1 MPSKAKGSGDRTDV
15 AAETGTQRGD
25 EAMNIFGKQRAKHR
39 RAGIF
44 CALAS
49 IMLCGCAPKSPQ
61 PAPAPDADGSQAS
74 ADVWIGDRYI
84 GAAALEKP
92 GLYALQDDALRVS
105 ERGKPQWLAAT
116 NADRG
121 FGFRKP
127 AGASFPDAVTS
138 WYASDLPLR
147 LHQIQMT
154 RYRGAAVPAASAHA
168 DVDDA
173 NTAWIAEKNI
183 PVAVNCRDRRCRIGV
198 PRPLEP
204 GFYVI
209 HDDSLFRAARQDEV
223 TAYYPFVIE
232 KDGKNPWLSQAES
245 CFDAIYK
252 RNESIRGGGGDGAKD
267 DAAAGGELT
276 ACMGSLRLA
285 WKIAPDKRGDYV
297 LKLLYLGSLMN
308 PDDRAI
314 RRELDARCDGK
325 SQGLARDIWRR
336 SQLNLI
342 RDYADVSAKYHASET
357 VSPEAAHAI
366 VAACDAEYADAD
378 AIDMLLWRPFYA
390 LDARDD
396 RLAGLFDIVVRG
408 AAWQAQLADLLGALA
423 YRDVAERAKTDRA
436 LSAGLKRIQSHIPE
450 SFRIDATLMTPRA
463 GVSGIAFGPIALGG
477 VPDDAQTIWRATLQG
492 YFGAIASCAQKHDA
506 PKKSMFIIEIPLNGS
521 PLDAASHI
529 VVRDPLAQLRQT
541 PAISPSLVSC
551 MVSAL
556 SGLAIEPALET
567 TQRAYVAVTFGE

>member
-1 MPSKAKGSGDRTDV
+1 
-15 AAETGTQRGD
+15 
-25 EAMNIFGKQRAKHR
+25 MNIFGKLRAKHR
-39 RAGIF
+39 TSGII

-49 IMLCGCAPKSPQ
+49 IVLCGCAPKTP
-61 PAPAPDADGSQAS
+61 PAPEPDTAQAQAS
-74 ADVWIGDRYI
+74 ADVLSGDRYI

-92 GLYALQDDALRVS
+92 GLYALQDDALRGS

-121 FGFRKP
+121 FGFGKP
-127 AGASFPDAVTS
+127 VGASFPDTVTA

-147 LHQIQMT
+147 PHQIRMT
-154 RYRGAAVPAASAHA
+154 RYRGVAAPAASAHA

-183 PVAVNCRDRRCRIGV
+183 PVAVNCRERRCRIGV
-198 PRPLEP
+198 SRPLEP

-232 KDGKNPWLSQAES
+232 KDGKNPWISQAES
-245 CFDAIYK
+245 CFDAIYEK
-252 RNESIRGGGGDGAKD
+252 KEASLGGGGD
-267 DAAAGGELT
+267 DANAAGSGALT
-276 ACMGSLRLA
+276 ACADALRLA

-297 LKLLYLGSLMN
+297 LKLLYLGSMMN

-314 RRELDARCDGK
+314 RRELDARCNGK

-336 SQLNLI
+336 TQLDLI
-342 RDYADVSAKYHASET
+342 RAYAELSAKYHASEA
-357 VSPEAAHAI
+357 VSPEAAKAI
-366 VAACDAEYADAD
+366 VGACDAEYADAA

-390 LDARDD
+390 LDARDE
-396 RLAGLFDIVVRG
+396 RLAGLFDAVVRG
-408 AAWQAQLADLLGALA
+408 EAWQTQLADLLGALA

-436 LSAGLKRIQSHIPE
+436 LSAGLKRIQSQIPE
-450 SFRIDATLMTPRA
+450 SFKVDATLMTLRA
-463 GVSGIAFGPIALGG
+463 GVRGIAFGPIAFAGA
-477 VPDDAQTIWRATLQG
+477 PEDAQTIWRATLQG
-492 YFGAIASCAQKHDA
+492 YFGAIASCAQTHDA

-521 PLDAASHI
+521 SMDAASHI
-529 VVRDPLAQLRQT
+529 VVRDPPAQLRQT

-556 SGLAIEPALET
+556 SGIAVEPALET